1 MQEKR
6 CAITQSTSQAQSGST
21 PRPSNPLS
29 FPFYPFLCA
38 TPCRVVACTYVCTIH
53 FTELSR
59 LATFAPFL
67 FVRNTPATMIVRR
80 KWNADSLVS
89 QPGSFF
95 RRGSSFQMRARNKRL
110 ARRNGSKEE
119 ALFVITPN
127 TPSVFS
133 SDLFQSGK
141 ESFFSRLFELGR
153 K

>member
-38 TPCRVVACTYVCTIH
+38 APRRRCRVYICTVH
-53 FTELSR
+53 SAELSR
-59 LATFAPFL
+59 LATFATFL
-67 FVRNTPATMIVRR
+67 FVRNTPATMIVGR

-95 RRGSSFQMRARNKRL
+95 RRSSSFQTRARNKRL
-110 ARRNGSKEE
+110 ARRNGSVH

-127 TPSVFS
+127 TRSVF
-133 SDLFQSGK
+133 
-141 ESFFSRLFELGR
+141 
-153 K
+153 